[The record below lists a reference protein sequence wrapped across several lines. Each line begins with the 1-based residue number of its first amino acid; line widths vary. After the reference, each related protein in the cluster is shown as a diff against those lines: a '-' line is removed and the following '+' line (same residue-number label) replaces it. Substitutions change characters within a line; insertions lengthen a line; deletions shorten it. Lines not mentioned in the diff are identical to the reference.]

1 VERRT
6 FLVRKQAYT
15 AALAESR
22 KPIPG
27 IGFPA
32 AYENAGEGWVG

>member
-1 VERRT
+1 MERRS

-22 KPIPG
+22 KPIPS
-27 IGFPA
+27 IGFFA
-32 AYENAGEGWVG
+32 ACENGEGWVG